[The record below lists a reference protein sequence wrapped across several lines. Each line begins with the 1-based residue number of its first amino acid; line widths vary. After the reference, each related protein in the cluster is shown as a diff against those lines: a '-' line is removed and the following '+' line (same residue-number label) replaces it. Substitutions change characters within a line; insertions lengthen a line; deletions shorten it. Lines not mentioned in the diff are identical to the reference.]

1 MAFEVDGDELRRRVS
16 RATGNPFIRS
26 LELQRVEVYP
36 GDQTWWS
43 GREHR
48 YAHVYLSE
56 MDLQSVRYVQEMNP
70 TAYRRLMRLL
80 SELLEVPRVEFLA
93 LGATHPQ
100 ANGLRTTPRRPGLA
114 AWRTSPR

>member
-1 MAFEVDGDELRRRVS
+1 MAFEVDGNELRKRVR

-36 GDQTWWS
+36 VDQTWWS

-48 YAHVYLSE
+48 YAYVYFSE
-56 MDLQSVRYVQEMNP
+56 MDLQSLRYVQEMNP
-70 TAYRRLMRLL
+70 TAYRRLIRLL
-80 SELLEVPRVEFLA
+80 GELLEVPRVELLG
-93 LGATHPQ
+93 LGAFPRQST
-100 ANGLRTTPRRPGLA
+100 GLRPTPRLPGLA

>member
-1 MAFEVDGDELRRRVS
+1 MAFEVDGDELRRRVR
-16 RATGNPFIRS
+16 RATGNPFIRG

-56 MDLQSVRYVQEMNP
+56 MDLQSLRYVQEMNP

-80 SELLEVPRVEFLA
+80 SELLEVPRVELLA
-93 LGATHPQ
+93 LGANPQ
-100 ANGLRTTPRRPGLA
+100 SSTGPRPTPRLPGLSV
-114 AWRTSPR
+114 WRTSPR

>member
-1 MAFEVDGDELRRRVS
+1 MAFEVDGDELRRRVR

-48 YAHVYLSE
+48 FAYLYLSE
-56 MDLQSVRYVQEMNP
+56 MDLQSLRYVQDMNP

-80 SELLEVPRVEFLA
+80 SELLDVPRVEFLA
-93 LGATHPQ
+93 LGARPQ
-100 ANGLRTTPRRPGLA
+100 PSNGLRPTPRLPGLA